1 MKIRSGHIPT
11 DIVYIFGGPVRVTR
25 RWDDA
30 DQPDDELV
38 FTEVIPAFVSDAD
51 NQKTISTGVIWAT
64 HRCTRWNPTTNKS
77 ETTGTVQ
84 KVNLENKPI
93 SNIRV
98 IGLEVRG
105 EGGRAYKVT
114 TPDGY
119 YFDLREDVLLDT
131 MLTKGIQP
139 GGILSGEYIWG
150 RVGTEMKLVRVGS
163 ELYTALL
170 EAGERSILSS
180 IPKNKLEVGT
190 IYESKQGERGIFLG
204 YITTE
209 SWRLEWPNGQS
220 ALGHHYLKTNQ
231 KPKLMARKLNRHML
245 WFDVSH
251 WTLKNK
257 KTDPTPQL
265 FQTAMNERGLS
276 HHFKLR
282 GSHSMVKIV
291 GKTKVPDDVIEQ
303 VRQKALVSYKH
314 KISGELTT
322 HQFQKS
328 HSSSNNYRIENVVAC
343 ASAVCLMRKVGD
355 PRPVVPENTFQHI
368 EQFLGKEI

>member
-38 FTEVIPAFVSDAD
+38 FTEVIPAFVADSD
-51 NQKTISTGVIWAT
+51 NEKTINTGMSWAKN
-64 HRCTRWNPTTNKS
+64 RCTRWNSVTNKA
-77 ETTGTVQ
+77 EMIGTVQ

-98 IGLEVRG
+98 IGLEIRG
-105 EGGRAYKVT
+105 QGGRAYKVI
-114 TPDGY
+114 TPDGF

-131 MLTKGIQP
+131 MLTKGILP
-139 GGILSGEYIWG
+139 GGFLSGEYLWG
-150 RVGTEMKLVRVGS
+150 RVGTEMKLIRVGS

-170 EAGERSILSS
+170 EAGERTVLSY
-180 IPKNKLEVGT
+180 IPKNKLEVGA

-220 ALGHHYLKTNQ
+220 ALGHYYLKTNQ
-231 KPKLMARKLNRHML
+231 KPKLVAKKLNRHML

-251 WTLKNK
+251 WLLKNK
-257 KTDPTPQL
+257 KTDPTVSL
-265 FQTAMNERGLS
+265 FQKAMSETGLS

-291 GKTKVPDDVIEQ
+291 GKTTLPDDVIEQ
-303 VRQKALVSYKH
+303 VRQKALVSYDNR
-314 KISGELTT
+314 ISGELAS
-322 HQFQKS
+322 QRN
-328 HSSSNNYRIENVVAC
+328 HSSSNDYRIENVVAC
-343 ASAVCLMRKVGD
+343 AAAVCLMRKVGD